1 MSSFTRNACKVICSF
16 LHNRPPTRVTR
27 KTPDKVPVLSLQ
39 VTDIFLNQA
48 VSPRQPS
55 ECAVIVGQGPG
66 RAILAS
72 SVVPGPPRPT
82 AFPARAA
89 LALAAFKLA
98 LTRWV
103 GADSEHSAR
112 VTRESPAPGRRE
124 PRPARRASVM
134 ASEARLPCQCRRGG
148 PRLRRRGGPTILLE
162 LGLGIR
168 VGLAQDPGVSVR
180 VTVSARRPPAI
191 MTHDAP
197 GPRATVTRDNPTAPR
212 PGGPRRPGSIRG
224 LIIIGLAGPTVPG
237 SCQRVT
243 DRPSHRGSA
252 AAAGVPPPAR
262 RQ

>member
-39 VTDIFLNQA
+39 VTDIFLNQV
-48 VSPRQPS
+48 VSPRQLS

-72 SVVPGPPRPT
+72 SVVPGPPRP
-82 AFPARAA
+82 AA
-89 LALAAFKLA
+89 CPGG
-98 LTRWV
+98 TGPGGIQVGTEWV

-191 MTHDAP
+191 MMPPGP
-197 GPRATVTRDNPTAPR
+197 GPRDRDNHR
-212 PGGPRRPGSIRG
+212 RGPAARAGRG
-224 LIIIGLAGPTVPG
+224 PY
-237 SCQRVT
+237 
-243 DRPSHRGSA
+243 
-252 AAAGVPPPAR
+252 GV
-262 RQ
+262 